1 MGTLPRLVHLG
12 TRHGMLRCASAHIGR
27 PRDRLALPA
36 KLERHPPTRSS
47 TFAAAL
53 SSPEGWKPYDASM
66 RRAALP
72 PDSGAFTVVS
82 WNVAGL
88 RALLRK
94 DPHAMRRLILE
105 HRPAVICL
113 QETKLQNQH
122 VEGIEAALELE
133 ELGYCAA
140 WSCAAP
146 PSRLGYSGVAMLVRS
161 ELCSGGACIVAA
173 RVHEDVDC
181 EGRAL
186 VAEFPDLYVVCTYV
200 PNAGAD
206 LKRLDYRVDVWDVQ
220 FSRLLK
226 DMNTRKPVILAGDLN
241 VAHQDI
247 DIHSPS
253 TNQRSAGFTQEER
266 TSFASRLLGQGFVD
280 VFRQEYPDVIA
291 YTYWSYRAN
300 SRARNKGWR
309 LDYTLVRAVP
319 MNV

>member
-113 QETKLQNQH
+113 QETKLQVRVTTLWAPYIPTVWPPARQDKKTAFIWGSITIHQENL
-122 VEGIEAALELE
+122 AAQVNGTLRSGLIHPC
-133 ELGYCAA
+133 LWLQIKLNCDVAMFRCSIYDVCAGRISTWRVSRQRWSWRSWA
-140 WSCAAP
+140 TARPGAARPRPRGWATRASPCSCAPSCAAAARG
-146 PSRLGYSGVAMLVRS
+146 SRL
-161 ELCSGGACIVAA
+161 
-173 RVHEDVDC
+173 
-181 EGRAL
+181 
-186 VAEFPDLYVVCTYV
+186 PVC
-200 PNAGAD
+200 
-206 LKRLDYRVDVWDVQ
+206 
-220 FSRLLK
+220 
-226 DMNTRKPVILAGDLN
+226 M
-241 VAHQDI
+241 
-247 DIHSPS
+247 
-253 TNQRSAGFTQEER
+253 R
-266 TSFASRLLGQGFVD
+266 TS
-280 VFRQEYPDVIA
+280 IA
-291 YTYWSYRAN
+291 RGGRSWLSSQTCTWCAPTCRTP
-300 SRARNKGWR
+300 GP
-309 LDYTLVRAVP
+309 T
-319 MNV
+319 